1 MQLIDKR
8 LNPSGKSLPNRQR
21 FLRRARA
28 IIKDAVSN
36 ASAGRQIRDL
46 EEGGAVVIPA
56 AGIDEPRFRR
66 GATGPRE
73 HVLPGN
79 QDFLEGD
86 RLPRP
91 PGGGGSGGG
100 GPEAGQ
106 GSDEDQFSI
115 VLSAEEFLDFF
126 LEDLELP
133 RLERRRL
140 ATMKAEGLRRAGYAT
155 AGSPANLA
163 ISRTMRNALARR
175 TALNRP
181 HPEEIAALQA
191 EIEAAEARGTD
202 ESDLAALAALAALH
216 ERMSVLR
223 RRSRMIPY
231 IDPLDIRYR
240 RFEATPRPIAQA
252 VMFCLMDVSGSM
264 TEHMKDVAKRF
275 FMLLYVFLKR
285 RYEHVDVV
293 FIRHTDEA
301 KEVDE
306 DTFFHSRETGGTRVS
321 TAFREMM
328 RVVSERYSVD
338 SWNIYAAQASDGD
351 NERVDN
357 AETVELLRDHVLPIC
372 QYFAYIEVSEPDRD
386 MGMSSLWKN
395 YENLGEDAPAMRR
408 VSSRQEIYPV
418 FRELFQR
425 QLAGAGA

>member
-1 MQLIDKR
+1 MQLIDRR

-21 FLRRARA
+21 FMRRARA
-28 IIKDAVSN
+28 IIKNAVSN
-36 ASAGRQIRDL
+36 ASAGRHIREL

-56 AGIDEPRFRR
+56 TGIDEVRFRR
-66 GATGPRE
+66 GQTGRRD

-79 QDFLEGD
+79 QEFLEGD

-91 PGGGGSGGG
+91 PGGGGGGG
-100 GPEAGQ
+100 SGDQAGQ
-106 GSDEDQFSI
+106 GNGEDQFSI

-133 RLERRRL
+133 RLERRQI
-140 ATMKAEGLRRAGYAT
+140 AAMKADTPRRAGYAT

-181 HPEEIAALQA
+181 RPEEIAALEA
-191 EIEAAEARGTD
+191 EVEVARERGAAEGD
-202 ESDLAALAALAALH
+202 IALLL
-216 ERMSVLR
+216 ERVSTLR
-223 RRSRMIPY
+223 RRAMMIPY

-240 RFEATPRPIAQA
+240 RFEVTPRPIAQA

-285 RYEHVDVV
+285 RYENVEVV

-321 TAFREMM
+321 TAFHEMM
-328 RVVSERYSVD
+328 RVAGERFPLD

-351 NERVDN
+351 NERADN
-357 AETVELLRDHVLPIC
+357 METVDILQKKVLPIC
-372 QYFAYIEVSEPDRD
+372 QYFAYIEVGEPDRD
-386 MGMSSLWKN
+386 IGVSSLWRT
-395 YENLGEDAPAMRR
+395 YEALGDGAPAMRR
-408 VSSRQEIYPV
+408 VTSRQEIYPV
-418 FRELFQR
+418 FRDLFQR
-425 QLAGAGA
+425 HVSGVKA

>member
-66 GATGPRE
+66 GPTGTRE
-73 HVLPGN
+73 YVLPGN

-91 PGGGGSGGG
+91 PGGSGSGGA

-106 GSDEDQFSI
+106 GSGEDQFSI
-115 VLSAEEFLDFF
+115 VLSADEFLDFF

-181 HPEEIAALQA
+181 HPDEIAALQA
-191 EIEAAEARGTD
+191 EIDDAKARGAD
-202 ESDLAALAALAALH
+202 EGDIAALQ
-216 ERMSVLR
+216 ERIAMLR
-223 RRSRMIPY
+223 RRSRIIPY
-231 IDPLDIRYR
+231 IDPFDIRYR
-240 RFEATPRPIAQA
+240 RFESTPRPIAQA

-301 KEVDE
+301 MEVDE

-321 TAFREMM
+321 TAFHEMM
-328 RVVSERYSVD
+328 RVLSERYSVD

-351 NERVDN
+351 NERADN
-357 AETVELLRDHVLPIC
+357 IETIELLRDHILPVC

-395 YENLGEDAPAMRR
+395 YEILGDDAPAMRR
-408 VSSRQEIYPV
+408 VSSRHEIYPV

-425 QLAGAGA
+425 QLAGTGA

>member
-1 MQLIDKR
+1 
-8 LNPSGKSLPNRQR
+8 
-21 FLRRARA
+21 
-28 IIKDAVSN
+28 
-36 ASAGRQIRDL
+36 
-46 EEGGAVVIPA
+46 
-56 AGIDEPRFRR
+56 
-66 GATGPRE
+66 
-73 HVLPGN
+73 
-79 QDFLEGD
+79 
-86 RLPRP
+86 RP

-231 IDPLDIRYR
+231 IDPL
-240 RFEATPRPIAQA
+240 
-252 VMFCLMDVSGSM
+252 
-264 TEHMKDVAKRF
+264 
-275 FMLLYVFLKR
+275 
-285 RYEHVDVV
+285 
-293 FIRHTDEA
+293 
-301 KEVDE
+301 
-306 DTFFHSRETGGTRVS
+306 
-321 TAFREMM
+321 
-328 RVVSERYSVD
+328 
-338 SWNIYAAQASDGD
+338 
-351 NERVDN
+351 
-357 AETVELLRDHVLPIC
+357 
-372 QYFAYIEVSEPDRD
+372 
-386 MGMSSLWKN
+386 
-395 YENLGEDAPAMRR
+395 
-408 VSSRQEIYPV
+408 
-418 FRELFQR
+418 
-425 QLAGAGA
+425 

>member
-1 MQLIDKR
+1 MQLIDRR

-36 ASAGRQIRDL
+36 ASAGRQVREL

-56 AGIDEPRFRR
+56 SGIDEPRFRR
-66 GATGPRE
+66 GATGLRE

-79 QDFLEGD
+79 QEFLEGD
-86 RLPRP
+86 RIPR
-91 PGGGGSGGG
+91 PGGGGSGGS

-106 GSDEDQFSI
+106 GSGEDQFSI
-115 VLSAEEFLDFF
+115 VLSADEFLDFF

-175 TALNRP
+175 TALSRP
-181 HPEEIAALQA
+181 RPEEMAALQA
-191 EIEAAEARGTD
+191 ELDALELRGAEEG
-202 ESDLAALAALAALH
+202 EIAALR
-216 ERMSVLR
+216 ERISVLR
-223 RRSRMIPY
+223 RRSLMIPY

-328 RVVSERYSVD
+328 RVASERYPVD

-351 NERVDN
+351 NERADN
-357 AETVELLRDHVLPIC
+357 AETVELLLGHVLPIC
-372 QYFAYIEVSEPDRD
+372 QYFAYIEVGEPDRD

-425 QLAGAGA
+425 QLAGAGG

>member
-36 ASAGRQIRDL
+36 ASAGRAVREL

-56 AGIDEPRFRR
+56 SGIDEPRFRR
-66 GATGPRE
+66 GSSGLRE

-91 PGGGGSGGG
+91 PGGGSGGSGSE
-100 GPEAGQ
+100 PGQ
-106 GSDEDQFSI
+106 GSGEDQFSI
-115 VLSAEEFLDFF
+115 VLSAEEFLEFF

-133 RLERRRL
+133 RLERRRI
-140 ATMKAEGLRRAGYAT
+140 AQMKAQDLRRAGYAT

-163 ISRTMRNALARR
+163 IARTMRNALARR

-181 HPEEIAALQA
+181 RPD
-191 EIEAAEARGTD
+191 EIETLKAELEEARGRGAD
-202 ESDLAALAALAALH
+202 ESEIDALQ
-216 ERMSVLR
+216 ERISSLR
-223 RRSRMIPY
+223 RRSLMIPY

-321 TAFREMM
+321 TAFVEMM
-328 RVVSERYSVD
+328 RVVAERYPID

-351 NERVDN
+351 NERSDN
-357 AETVELLRDHVLPIC
+357 EETVALLRNEIMPIC
-372 QYFAYIEVSEPDRD
+372 QYFAYIEVGEPDRD

-395 YENLGEDAPAMRR
+395 YENLGDEAPAMRR

-418 FRELFQR
+418 FRELFKR
-425 QLAGAGA
+425 QFSGAGE

>member
-1 MQLIDKR
+1 MQLIDRR

-21 FLRRARA
+21 FIRRARA
-28 IIKDAVSN
+28 IIKEAVSN
-36 ASAGRQIRDL
+36 ASAGRHIREL

-56 AGIDEPRFRR
+56 SGIDEARFRR
-66 GATGPRE
+66 GQTGRRD

-79 QDFLEGD
+79 QEFLEGD

-91 PGGGGSGGG
+91 PGGGASGGG
-100 GPEAGQ
+100 GGQSGQ
-106 GSDEDQFSI
+106 GGGEDQFSI
-115 VLSAEEFLDFF
+115 VLSADEFLHFF

-133 RLERRRL
+133 RLERRQI
-140 ATMKAEGLRRAGYAT
+140 AAMKAETPRRAGYAT

-181 HPEEIAALQA
+181 RPEEIAALEA
-191 EIEAAEARGTD
+191 EIEAAEARGAD
-202 ESDLAALAALAALH
+202 EDEIAPLI
-216 ERMSVLR
+216 ERIAVLR
-223 RRSRMIPY
+223 RRAMMIPY

-240 RFEATPRPIAQA
+240 RFEVTPRPIAQA

-321 TAFREMM
+321 TAFNEMM
-328 RVVSERYSVD
+328 RVASERYPID

-351 NERVDN
+351 NEWADN
-357 AETVELLRDHVLPIC
+357 AETVDILRSKVLPIC
-372 QYFAYIEVSEPDRD
+372 QYFAYIEVGEPDRD
-386 MGMSSLWKN
+386 TGLSSLWRT
-395 YENLGEDAPAMRR
+395 YEALGDHSPAMRR

-418 FRELFQR
+418 FRDLFQR
-425 QLAGAGA
+425 QASGAKA

>member
-1 MQLIDKR
+1 MQLIDRR

-28 IIKDAVSN
+28 IIKEAVSN
-36 ASAGRQIRDL
+36 ASAGRHIREL

-56 AGIDEPRFRR
+56 SGIDEARFRR
-66 GATGPRE
+66 GQTGRRD

-91 PGGGGSGGG
+91 PGGGGSGGAG
-100 GPEAGQ
+100 AGEAGQ
-106 GSDEDQFSI
+106 GSGEDQFSI
-115 VLSAEEFLDFF
+115 VLSADEFLDFF

-133 RLERRRL
+133 RLERRQV
-140 ATMKAEGLRRAGYAT
+140 AAMKAEIPRRAGYAT

-181 HPEEIAALQA
+181 RPEEIAALQA
-191 EIEAAEARGTD
+191 EIEAAEARGADKD
-202 ESDLAALAALAALH
+202 EIALLM
-216 ERMSVLR
+216 ERISVLR
-223 RRSRMIPY
+223 RRTMMIPY

-240 RFEATPRPIAQA
+240 RFEITPRPIAQA

-321 TAFREMM
+321 TAFDEMM
-328 RVVSERYSVD
+328 RVASERYPLD

-351 NERVDN
+351 NERADN
-357 AETVELLRDHVLPIC
+357 AETVEILQNKVLPIC
-372 QYFAYIEVSEPDRD
+372 QYFAYIEVGEPDRD
-386 MGMSSLWKN
+386 MGLSSLWRT
-395 YENLGEDAPAMRR
+395 YETLGESAPAMRR
-408 VSSRQEIYPV
+408 VTSRQEIYPV
-418 FRELFQR
+418 FRDLFQK
-425 QLAGAGA
+425 QLSGAGA

>member
-1 MQLIDKR
+1 MQLIDRR
-8 LNPSGKSLPNRQR
+8 LNPTGKSLPNRQR

-36 ASAGRQIRDL
+36 ASASRPIREL

-56 AGIDEPRFRR
+56 SGIDEPRFRR
-66 GATGPRE
+66 GGAGHRE

-79 QDFLEGD
+79 KDFLEGD
-86 RLPRP
+86 RIPRP
-91 PGGGGSGGG
+91 DGKGGQGGSG
-100 GPEAGQ
+100 PDAGQ
-106 GSDEDQFSI
+106 GSGEDQFSV
-115 VLSAEEFLDFF
+115 VLSAEEFLEFF

-133 RLERRRL
+133 NLERRRL

-181 HPEEIAALQA
+181 RPEEIAQLQE
-191 EIEAAEARGTD
+191 EIEAARARGAS
-202 ESDLAALAALAALH
+202 ESEVAPLL
-216 ERMSVLR
+216 ERISVLR
-223 RRSRMIPY
+223 RRSMMIPY

-240 RFEATPRPIAQA
+240 RFEVTPRPIAQA

-285 RYEHVDVV
+285 KYEHVDVV

-321 TAFREMM
+321 TAFNEMM
-328 RVVSERYSVD
+328 RVLQERYPLD

-351 NERVDN
+351 NERADN
-357 AETVELLRDHVLPIC
+357 AETVDLLCNHVLPVC
-372 QYFAYIEVSEPDRD
+372 QYFAYIEVGEPDRD
-386 MGMSSLWKN
+386 MGMSSLWKS
-395 YENLGEDAPAMRR
+395 YENLGDAAPAMRR

-425 QLAGAGA
+425 KAAGAGE